1 MPIRRFKL
9 GSQIVVSKTPLLV
22 PARAGPHLPIWRATT
37 LKPGHVGLEFFSVG
51 GNKAEAAMKYKGLE
65 QIALEA
71 DVHPDL
77 GMSRRE
83 RLERWVELLE
93 RRPHRRLSTIEGTEF
108 GSRRER
114 EAKRADHSPLTV
126 AFEDP
131 VLRAAGLRG
140 DRVGDAVGFF
150 DLSHGEVHRLVCYC
164 HHGRTVSPGT
174 VAARLRMIAQQDGR
188 ATLSSRGMVI
198 GGLSAAAALGLVF
211 LAL

>member
-1 MPIRRFKL
+1 MITPVPNAVLVSAAVTSTMVQLPHREETPILRCLELCRSTCDAIRRFKL

-83 RLERWVELLE
+83 RLER
-93 RRPHRRLSTIEGTEF
+93 
-108 GSRRER
+108 
-114 EAKRADHSPLTV
+114 
-126 AFEDP
+126 
-131 VLRAAGLRG
+131 
-140 DRVGDAVGFF
+140 
-150 DLSHGEVHRLVCYC
+150 
-164 HHGRTVSPGT
+164 
-174 VAARLRMIAQQDGR
+174 
-188 ATLSSRGMVI
+188 
-198 GGLSAAAALGLVF
+198 
-211 LAL
+211 

>member
-1 MPIRRFKL
+1 MPQALPIDMRCQSDASSLK
-9 GSQIVVSKTPLLV
+9 SQIVDVQNLPLFLLAW
-22 PARAGPHLPIWRATT
+22 PPWRGRRLISRAA
-37 LKPGHVGLEFFSVG
+37 GLEPRARPPSVSPSG
-51 GNKAEAAMKYKGLE
+51 RYKAEATMKYQSLE

-71 DVHPDL
+71 DVHPGM

-93 RRPHRRLSTIEGTEF
+93 QRPHRRLSTIEGTEF

-140 DRVGDAVGFF
+140 DRIGDAVGFF

-164 HHGRTVSPGT
+164 HHGRT
-174 VAARLRMIAQQDGR
+174 
-188 ATLSSRGMVI
+188 
-198 GGLSAAAALGLVF
+198 
-211 LAL
+211 

>member
-1 MPIRRFKL
+1 
-9 GSQIVVSKTPLLV
+9 
-22 PARAGPHLPIWRATT
+22 
-37 LKPGHVGLEFFSVG
+37 
-51 GNKAEAAMKYKGLE
+51 MKYQSLE
-65 QIALEA
+65 QIALAA
-71 DVHPDL
+71 DVHRGI

-93 RRPHRRLSTIEGTEF
+93 RQPHRRLSTIEGTEF

-114 EAKRADHSPLTV
+114 DAKRTDHSPLTV

-131 VLRAAGLRG
+131 VLRAEGLRG

-174 VAARLRMIAQQDGR
+174 VAARVRMIAKRDAP
-188 ATLSSRGMVI
+188 ATLASRGMVI
-198 GGLSAAAALGLVF
+198 GGLAGGAALGLMF